1 MQSNRDALVDLVIK
15 DIAYKKKCK
24 VFSPDNYEDLYHD
37 IVLLLLEISE
47 ERLPTIEN
55 LPFWFFRVAK
65 NKVSKT
71 GCDKKLRSEII
82 TDNFTK
88 KLNPIKQQPSVL
100 TDAEIKKAERIMIEL
115 TEFENRV
122 ITAYN
127 QLGNMKK
134 VARFT
139 GIPYASLRIV
149 KDKIRKIK

>member
-1 MQSNRDALVDLVIK
+1 MQSNRDALVNLVVN
-15 DIAYKKKCK
+15 DDAYKKKCK
-24 VFSPDNYEDLYHD
+24 VFSPNNYEDLYHD
-37 IVLLLLEISE
+37 IVLLLLEITQD
-47 ERLPTIEN
+47 RLPTIEN

-71 GCDKKLRSEII
+71 GCDKKLKQEII

-88 KLNPIKQQPSVL
+88 KLNPIKPYQNVL
-100 TDAEIKKAERIMIEL
+100 TDAQIKKAEHIMIEL

-134 VARFT
+134 VARYT

-149 KDKIRKIK
+149 KDKIRQIK